1 MKKSLACC
9 LSPALCYISWILHFY
24 DISEEEVGIKKL
36 ILKVNMCKRLLKYFG
51 TFLSDL
57 C

>member
-1 MKKSLACC
+1 M
-9 LSPALCYISWILHFY
+9 LSQSCFVLHQLDSFY